1 MMIMTTKA
9 AMTAKTIYD
18 YDDYDDGDDGDYVD
32 DDSPLVGGSWSWCV
46 VCRRVSGSRRI
57 RDA

>member
-1 MMIMTTKA
+1 MTTKA

-18 YDDYDDGDDGDYVD
+18 YDDYDDHDDGDYVD

-57 RDA
+57 RAA